1 MIHLDSRK
9 AAIALL
15 NATLGLDDLP
25 MEVHGRIAT
34 VLVLLDQQDG
44 EDFYSALRDAFA
56 YLGKDMQGLDR
67 LLEELEEHYDD

>member
-1 MIHLDSRK
+1 
-9 AAIALL
+9 
-15 NATLGLDDLP
+15 

-67 LLEELEEHYDD
+67 LLEELEERYDD

>member
-9 AAIALL
+9 VAIALL

-34 VLVLLDQQDG
+34 ILVLLDQQEG
-44 EDFYSALRDAFA
+44 EDFYSALRDAYA
-56 YLGKDMQGLDR
+56 YLGKDADVLDS
-67 LLEELEEHYDD
+67 LLEELEERYDD